1 MAILQSQGVFTRTV
15 GAASS
20 DSRTSYRDND
30 DFGDS
35 IYGEDESYVAA
46 SLPQNVGIALV
57 KTSESPQDIATIS
70 LNGNDTS
77 TVYIDNTAGSANL
90 NVTGIGSFAGGVVL
104 TAPDNGKWR
113 LVVDNLGNLTTT
125 PA

>member
-1 MAILQSQGVFTRTV
+1 MSILQNQAVFTRTA

-20 DSRTSYRDND
+20 DVQTTFRDND
-30 DFGDS
+30 DFSTEVFGN
-35 IYGEDESYVAA
+35 EEFTAP
-46 SLPQNVGIALV
+46 SLPQNVGIVFV

-90 NVTGIGSFAGGVVL
+90 NVTGIGSFAGGVII
-104 TAPDNGKWR
+104 TAPNNSKWK

>member
-1 MAILQSQGVFTRTV
+1 MAILQSQGVFTRTA
-15 GAASS
+15 GAAAT
-20 DSRTSYRDND
+20 DAQTSYRDND
-30 DFGDS
+30 DFNTDAFV
-35 IYGEDESYVAA
+35 DEQFTAP

-70 LNGNDTS
+70 LNGNNTS
-77 TVYIDNTAGSANL
+77 TVYIDNSAGSVNL
-90 NVTGIGSFAGGVVL
+90 NVTGIGSFVGGVVI
-104 TAPDNGKWR
+104 TAPDNGKWK